1 MKDIILN
8 KIKDV
13 LTYDCYDSNKR
24 KTYYNKVRKNT
35 AGHLKEEIVKNEK
48 K

>member
-1 MKDIILN
+1 MKAIILN
-8 KIKDV
+8 KLKNI

-24 KTYYNKVRKNT
+24 KTYYKKIRKNT